1 VLKNEQ
7 KTMSF
12 ARNTQPLYRRERE
25 GEHLLTGESTFL
37 GRKDKDRSKY
47 YTNYDE
53 SEGSN

>member
-1 VLKNEQ
+1 
-7 KTMSF
+7 MSF